1 MTTFHV
7 AETFT
12 SINGEG
18 THAGQL
24 AVFVRFCGCN
34 FELFVLRHHLGERA
48 GCAVCLSDHRGN
60 LCIRRCRWRTQ
71 RHTDRRR
78 TVLRG
83 GMTELLTALSQK
95 ENRYIE
101 IETNGSVDLTPFV
114 GISPSIAF
122 TMDYKLP
129 GSGMEAHMRTENFA
143 LLRAQDT
150 VKFVAGSQEDLQRAL
165 EVIRTYDLTHRCHV
179 YLSPVFGSIEPA
191 EIVDFMQAHTL
202 NDVTLQLQMHK
213 FIWDPNKRGV

>member
-1 MTTFHV
+1 MKRRTTARRTPERSRHDNL
-7 AETFT
+7 
-12 SINGEG
+12 SCSRDLYQHQWRG

-34 FELFVLRHHLGERA
+34 LNCSFCDTTWANEPDVPYVCQTTEEICASVDAAGINNITLTGGEPLLR
-48 GCAVCLSDHRGN
+48 D
-60 LCIRRCRWRTQ
+60 
-71 RHTDRRR
+71 
-78 TVLRG
+78 

-150 VKFVAGSQEDLQRAL
+150 VKFVAGSQEICSAHWRL
-165 EVIRTYDLTHRCHV
+165 
-179 YLSPVFGSIEPA
+179 FEPM
-191 EIVDFMQAHTL
+191 I
-202 NDVTLQLQMHK
+202 
-213 FIWDPNKRGV
+213 